1 MFGWLHVLFL
11 CSWASLSSPLLINCW
26 IVRRKKQN
34 LEKEINGVEN
44 KWWWWIEYQDTYF
57 LQHTLFLYL
66 SFITSLMIR
75 KFNLG
80 KTSKKIKCIFYDIV
94 LKGRGVKDQN
104 QISEKIWNY
113 DKGFKGGRWKN
124 LMSQI
129 HLSNILFIMCIK
141 QQYSHINVKILYSF
155 QVMTFIV
162 HFLYPNLSL
171 CNN

>member
-1 MFGWLHVLFL
+1 MLL
-11 CSWASLSSPLLINCW
+11 C
-26 IVRRKKQN
+26 
-34 LEKEINGVEN
+34 
-44 KWWWWIEYQDTYF
+44 YQMMPIWSVVCCCGRCSD
-57 LQHTLFLYL
+57 
-66 SFITSLMIR
+66 
-75 KFNLG
+75 FNYLG

-162 HFLYPNLSL
+162 HFFTLIWVFVITNNILKTKLIRNLS
-171 CNN
+171 

>member
-1 MFGWLHVLFL
+1 MSCCLHNI
-11 CSWASLSSPLLINCW
+11 SW
-26 IVRRKKQN
+26 
-34 LEKEINGVEN
+34 KEIYKASDKTCCHVEN
-44 KWWWWIEYQDTYF
+44 SNILVVCCVQ
-57 LQHTLFLYL
+57 
-66 SFITSLMIR
+66 SI
-75 KFNLG
+75 LG

-141 QQYSHINVKILYSF
+141 QQYSHINVKIIYSF

-162 HFLYPNLSL
+162 HFFYSNLSL

>member
-1 MFGWLHVLFL
+1 MCMWNICYHIMYCIVLFELIFKL
-11 CSWASLSSPLLINCW
+11 CILKFLLSRDKLTLI
-26 IVRRKKQN
+26 
-34 LEKEINGVEN
+34 L
-44 KWWWWIEYQDTYF
+44 
-57 LQHTLFLYL
+57 
-66 SFITSLMIR
+66 
-75 KFNLG
+75 LG

-141 QQYSHINVKILYSF
+141 QQYSHINVKILDSF
-155 QVMTFIV
+155 QVMTFLV
-162 HFLYPNLSL
+162 HFLTLIWVFVIT
-171 CNN
+171 NNILKNKINQKFVLNSGRGVGQRSPTNCHK